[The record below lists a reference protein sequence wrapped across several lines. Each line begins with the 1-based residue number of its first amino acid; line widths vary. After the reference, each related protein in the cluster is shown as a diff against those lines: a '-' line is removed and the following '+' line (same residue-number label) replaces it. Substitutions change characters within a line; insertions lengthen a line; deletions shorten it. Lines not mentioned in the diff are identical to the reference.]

1 MYNYYDLI
9 QAVNTLTSYI
19 SDNIFPLLLVLI
31 FLNFSILTI
40 SILRWFK
47 R

>member
-9 QAVNTLTSYI
+9 AAVNTLTTFV
-19 SDNIFPLLLVLI
+19 SDKIFPLLLVLI

-40 SILRWFK
+40 SILRWFHK
-47 R
+47 